1 MVQTFASLGEEGG
14 DRRIVAGRGGQLN
27 VGVGNLDER
36 LFNAVAFDHFAMRYF
51 GTECLAVVRNGRFKV
66 VYSNSDVVDFGQQH
80 QDSELER
87 VAPKATAGELG
98 CESVVTASGLHR
110 SSDGQRTEKPGGSV
124 RAMVLRP
131 EELETKT
138 FETARRGFNQTQV
151 RSYLY
156 SVAHALRTERNQ
168 PTAPA
173 DYSTHEDTI
182 AIVAAARETARS
194 IRAEAYRQA
203 EDIREAARREA
214 AEASE
219 VAALAMAAPALAP
232 AEPSDTSQAEATAKA
247 RRLFELRAET
257 ERLHIEASKAL
268 EAATEERQRA
278 EQIRADSHEE
288 IQRLRRQIE
297 TLRSSA
303 EQQIR
308 SVQPGAML
316 TLGSAMPADD
326 DEQHRPSGE
335 NILVVDGGEPEENA
349 LASAVKSAVG
359 SAIEPGS

>member
-1 MVQTFASLGEEGG
+1 
-14 DRRIVAGRGGQLN
+14 
-27 VGVGNLDER
+27 
-36 LFNAVAFDHFAMRYF
+36 
-51 GTECLAVVRNGRFKV
+51 
-66 VYSNSDVVDFGQQH
+66 
-80 QDSELER
+80 
-87 VAPKATAGELG
+87 
-98 CESVVTASGLHR
+98 
-110 SSDGQRTEKPGGSV
+110 
-124 RAMVLRP
+124 MVLRP

-168 PTAPA
+168 PTAA
-173 DYSTHEDTI
+173 DDYSTHEDTL
-182 AIVAAARETARS
+182 AIVAAARETAQS

-219 VAALAMAAPALAP
+219 VAALAIAAPALAP
-232 AEPSDTSQAEATAKA
+232 AESSDTSQAEVRANA

-257 ERLHIEASKAL
+257 ERLHVEASQAL
-268 EAATEERQRA
+268 QAATEERHRA
-278 EQIRADSHEE
+278 EQIRADSHDE

-297 TLRSSA
+297 TLRSAA

-316 TLGSAMPADD
+316 TLGSAMPDD
-326 DEQHRPSGE
+326 DEPHRPSGE

-349 LASAVKSAVG
+349 LASAIKSAVG
-359 SAIEPGS
+359 SALESGD